1 MRTLTKRDFSILIGH
16 ALDHF
21 DSSIYGFLAPV
32 LGPIFFPDHDPIVQL
47 ILIYSVM
54 GTSIVTRP
62 LGAFIFG
69 MIARKHGPLYGLS
82 YSLIGLAMTTACIGF
97 LPGYDVVGWGAPLS
111 LILVRMIKGIFA
123 AGEGTIAK
131 LSIMEN
137 KGEREAR
144 IASHFY
150 QSAPMMGIVLASV
163 ASLAVIAF
171 YPEAWR
177 LCFWMGGLTGCGGYL
192 LRRQAQ
198 TSPNTNTSPLF
209 NSYQVSNLGSLWT
222 HRSSVGC
229 VALATGFGHLTYS
242 IPFVFMNT
250 FIPFI
255 TSISL
260 ETMMAFNTVL
270 LIFDMG
276 SIPFIGRLTLRYK
289 GETVMLFASLALTVT
304 LIPLFLSLPDASL
317 GYVLF
322 VRTWIVFWGVVFL
335 CPLNFWFKSLFPVRE
350 QYLLVGMSG
359 AIGAATLGRFTVPFC
374 FWLWHLDANP
384 LWPSLYMVVIT
395 LFTAGI
401 IYRKMRQSSKSPTSQ
416 QTGAIPLGASA

>member
-192 LRRQAQ
+192 LRRHAQ